1 MSRRRGAT
9 LTKAL
14 LTLGC
19 LLAAHLAFGMIGYF
33 IGGAYY
39 RMGKYLRLGVSIGVP
54 AFLFVVLPIL
64 VMLLP
69 AAAQKGIFGAITAAA
84 DFLLLSPLHLGAGLL
99 TVAAAFGVFAWLFI
113 RRAPIK
119 AAF

>member
-1 MSRRRGAT
+1 
-9 LTKAL
+9 
-14 LTLGC
+14 
-19 LLAAHLAFGMIGYF
+19 
-33 IGGAYY
+33 
-39 RMGKYLRLGVSIGVP
+39 MGKYLRLGVSIGVP

-69 AAAQKGIFGAITAAA
+69 AAAQKGIFGAITAVA

>member
-1 MSRRRGAT
+1 MNSQANT
-9 LTKAL
+9 
-14 LTLGC
+14 
-19 LLAAHLAFGMIGYF
+19 
-33 IGGAYY
+33 
-39 RMGKYLRLGVSIGVP
+39 P
-54 AFLFVVLPIL
+54 N
-64 VMLLP
+64 
-69 AAAQKGIFGAITAAA
+69 AA